1 MGIRLSYTA
10 IYRKF
15 RPKVFEDVIGQKNLI
30 ETLTNQISN
39 NSIGHAYL
47 LSGTRGTGKTSTAKL
62 FSRAIN
68 CLNPDGVNPCNKCEI
83 CLGILNESLMDIIEI
98 DAASNNGVDDIREIR
113 ENVKY
118 PPAKAK
124 YKVYIIDEVHML
136 SQGAFN
142 ALLKTLEE
150 PPEYVVF
157 ILATTEPHKIPETIQ
172 SRCQRY
178 DFKRVTPKDLI
189 SILKNICNE
198 LEIEYEERA
207 LGVIVQKGEGA
218 VRDSLSILD
227 QCISFNKG
235 LLTYDL
241 IVETLGL
248 VDDQIFMK
256 LTDYIVEE
264 KSKEVMLILD
274 EIMSSGKNINQFL
287 KDYIYYFRN
296 LMLIKSSQ
304 GLSQIIDSQQSTI
317 EALLRQSELFS
328 LNNIIRILNV
338 LTNAE
343 TDMKWATNQ
352 RIHLEMTFMKI
363 IELNLDDSRE
373 SLIERVKKLEK
384 LIEDIKE
391 GSIQVGSPNRSSV
404 TSKPTSLSNTPAGA
418 TSKIA
423 PRKRAS
429 SNTKSS
435 PSTKANPALEI
446 DYSDALEAD
455 FSVLK
460 DKWEEVLQLI
470 KKRRI
475 STHAFLI
482 EGNPAYIEAGNLYI
496 GFEDR
501 FGFHME
507 AVSKPENKQE
517 IERAIYQVLKYKLS
531 IKCDYLSNLG
541 VAEDAKEEE
550 VKQEEE
556 INEFFEGSLDK
567 LDIKE

>member
-1 MGIRLSYTA
+1 MVVKLSYTA
-10 IYRKF
+10 LYRKF

-30 ETLTNQISN
+30 ETLTNQIIKD
-39 NSIGHAYL
+39 SIGHAYL

-68 CLNPDGVNPCNKCEI
+68 CMKPDGVNPCNKCEV

-118 PPAKAK
+118 PPTKAK

-178 DFKRVTPKDLI
+178 DFKRVTPNDLI
-189 SILKNICNE
+189 SILKNICDE
-198 LEIEYEERA
+198 LEIEYEDKA
-207 LGVIVQKGEGA
+207 LSIIVQKGEGA

-235 LLTYDL
+235 ILTYDL

-248 VDDQIFMK
+248 VEDTIFMN
-256 LTDYIVEE
+256 LTDYIAEE
-264 KSKEVMLILD
+264 KTKEAMLTIN
-274 EIMSSGKNINQFL
+274 EIISSGKNINQFL

-296 LMLIKSSQ
+296 LMLIKSSES
-304 GLSQIIDSQQSTI
+304 LSDIIDSQQTTI
-317 EALLRQSELFS
+317 EALLRQSDLFS
-328 LNNIIRILNV
+328 LNNVIRILNV
-338 LTNAE
+338 LTSSE

-363 IELNLDDSRE
+363 IELSFDDSKE
-373 SLIERVKKLEK
+373 SLIERVKKLEA
-384 LIEDIKE
+384 LVNDIKS
-391 GSIQVGSPNRSSV
+391 GAIAV
-404 TSKPTSLSNTPAGA
+404 TAVSTPA
-418 TSKIA
+418 TKVTRQSSNNSKSSQT
-423 PRKRAS
+423 RRAS
-429 SNTKSS
+429 AQSRISPQKSS
-435 PSTKANPALEI
+435 APLVEM
-446 DYSDALEAD
+446 DYSDAENPD
-455 FSVLK
+455 FDVLKENWESVLS
-460 DKWEEVLQLI
+460 LI

-482 EGNPAYIEAGNLYI
+482 EGSPVYIESGNLYI
-496 GFEDR
+496 GFDDR

-531 IKCDYLSNLG
+531 LKCDYLSNLG
-541 VAEDAKEEE
+541 ANESKEEE
-550 VKQEEE
+550 EAKQEDD
-556 INEFFEGSLDK
+556 INGFFEGNLEK
-567 LDIKE
+567 LDIKD

>member
-1 MGIRLSYTA
+1 MSYTA
-10 IYRKF
+10 LYRKF

-30 ETLTNQISN
+30 ETLKNQIMKD
-39 NSIGHAYL
+39 SIGHAYL

-68 CLNPDGVNPCNKCEI
+68 CLNPDGVNPCNKCEV

-118 PPAKAK
+118 PPTKAK

-150 PPEYVVF
+150 PPQYVVF
-157 ILATTEPHKIPETIQ
+157 ILATTEPHKIPDTIQ

-178 DFKRVTPKDLI
+178 DFKRVTPTDLI
-189 SILKNICNE
+189 SILKNICHE
-198 LEIEYEERA
+198 LGIEYEDKA
-207 LGVIVQKGEGA
+207 LSVIVQKGEGA
-218 VRDSLSILD
+218 VRDCLSILD

-235 LLTYDL
+235 ILTYDL

-248 VDDQIFMK
+248 VDDMIFMN
-256 LTDYIVEE
+256 LTDYIVQE
-264 KSKEVMLILD
+264 KTKEAMININ
-274 EIMSSGKNINQFL
+274 EIISSGKNINQFL

-296 LMLIKSSQ
+296 LMLIKSSES
-304 GLSQIIDSQQSTI
+304 LSDIIDSQQSTI
-317 EALLRQSELFS
+317 EGLIRQAELYS
-328 LNNIIRILNV
+328 LNNIIRILNI
-338 LTNAE
+338 LTVAE

-363 IELNLDDSRE
+363 IELSFDDSKE
-373 SLIERVKKLEK
+373 SLIERVKKLEA
-384 LIEDIKE
+384 LVDDIKS
-391 GSIQVGSPNRSSV
+391 GAVVV
-404 TSKPTSLSNTPAGA
+404 TSPTLSASNNA
-418 TSKIA
+418 TTSPTNNSRPIQARRAAPQSKNSTQKSTA
-423 PRKRAS
+423 PVV
-429 SNTKSS
+429 
-435 PSTKANPALEI
+435 EM
-446 DYSDALEAD
+446 DYTDAKDPEFNVLNENWE
-455 FSVLK
+455 SVLS
-460 DKWEEVLQLI
+460 LI

-482 EGNPAYIEAGNLYI
+482 EGKPVYIKSGNLYI
-496 GFEDR
+496 GFDDR

-517 IERAIYQVLKYKLS
+517 IERAIYQVLKYKL
-531 IKCDYLSNLG
+531 ILKCDYLSNLG
-541 VAEDAKEEE
+541 VNESKEEE
-550 VKQEEE
+550 SARQEDD
-556 INEFFEGSLDK
+556 INGFFEGSLEK
-567 LDIKE
+567 LDIKD

>member
-1 MGIRLSYTA
+1 
-10 IYRKF
+10 
-15 RPKVFEDVIGQKNLI
+15 
-30 ETLTNQISN
+30 
-39 NSIGHAYL
+39 
-47 LSGTRGTGKTSTAKL
+47 
-62 FSRAIN
+62 
-68 CLNPDGVNPCNKCEI
+68 
-83 CLGILNESLMDIIEI
+83 
-98 DAASNNGVDDIREIR
+98 
-113 ENVKY
+113 
-118 PPAKAK
+118 
-124 YKVYIIDEVHML
+124 
-136 SQGAFN
+136 
-142 ALLKTLEE
+142 
-150 PPEYVVF
+150 
-157 ILATTEPHKIPETIQ
+157 
-172 SRCQRY
+172 
-178 DFKRVTPKDLI
+178 
-189 SILKNICNE
+189 
-198 LEIEYEERA
+198 
-207 LGVIVQKGEGA
+207 
-218 VRDSLSILD
+218 
-227 QCISFNKG
+227 
-235 LLTYDL
+235 
-241 IVETLGL
+241 
-248 VDDQIFMK
+248 
-256 LTDYIVEE
+256 
-264 KSKEVMLILD
+264 
-274 EIMSSGKNINQFL
+274 
-287 KDYIYYFRN
+287 
-296 LMLIKSSQ
+296 
-304 GLSQIIDSQQSTI
+304 
-317 EALLRQSELFS
+317 
-328 LNNIIRILNV
+328 
-338 LTNAE
+338 
-343 TDMKWATNQ
+343 
-352 RIHLEMTFMKI
+352 MKI

>member
-1 MGIRLSYTA
+1 LSYTA
-10 IYRKF
+10 LYRKF

-30 ETLTNQISN
+30 ETLTNQIAKDT
-39 NSIGHAYL
+39 IGHAYL

-68 CLNPDGVNPCNKCEI
+68 CLNPDGVNPCNKCDV
-83 CLGILNESLMDIIEI
+83 CLGILNESLIDIIEI

-118 PPAKAK
+118 PPTKAK

-150 PPEYVVF
+150 PPQYVVF

-178 DFKRVTPKDLI
+178 DFKRVTPIDLI
-189 SILKNICNE
+189 SILKNICDE
-198 LEIEYEERA
+198 LGIEYEEKA
-207 LGVIVQKGEGA
+207 LSVIVQKGEGA

-235 LLTYDL
+235 VLTYDL

-248 VDDQIFMK
+248 VDDMIFMN
-256 LTDYIVEE
+256 LTDYIAQE
-264 KSKEVMLILD
+264 KTKEAMITIN
-274 EIMSSGKNINQFL
+274 EIISSGKNINQFL

-296 LMLIKSSQ
+296 LMLIKSSES
-304 GLSQIIDSQQSTI
+304 LSDIIDSQQSTI
-317 EALLRQSELFS
+317 EGLVRQAELFS
-328 LNNIIRILNV
+328 LNNVIRILNV
-338 LTNAE
+338 LTAAE

-363 IELNLDDSRE
+363 IELGFDDSKE
-373 SLIERVKKLEK
+373 SLIERVKKLEA
-384 LIEDIKE
+384 LVNDIKS
-391 GSIQVGSPNRSSV
+391 GALAVSSASIPV
-404 TSKPTSLSNTPAGA
+404 SNNAA
-418 TSKIA
+418 TSPSNNSRPVQARRAA
-423 PRKRAS
+423 PQSKMS
-429 SNTKSS
+429 TQKSAA
-435 PSTKANPALEI
+435 TVVEM
-446 DYSDALEAD
+446 DYSDAQDPEFNVLNENWE
-455 FSVLK
+455 SVLS
-460 DKWEEVLQLI
+460 LI

-482 EGNPAYIEAGNLYI
+482 EGSPVYIESGNLYI
-496 GFEDR
+496 GFDDR

-517 IERAIYQVLKYKLS
+517 IERAIYQVLKFKLVL
-531 IKCDYLSNLG
+531 KCDYLSNLG
-541 VAEDAKEEE
+541 VNESKEEE
-550 VKQEEE
+550 SAKQDDD
-556 INEFFEGSLDK
+556 INGFFKGSLEK
-567 LDIKE
+567 LDIKD

>member
-1 MGIRLSYTA
+1 MSYTA

-30 ETLTNQISN
+30 ETLTNQITKG
-39 NSIGHAYL
+39 SIGHAYL

-68 CLNPDGVNPCNKCEI
+68 CLNPNGVNPCNKCEV

-118 PPAKAK
+118 PPTKAK

-178 DFKRVTPKDLI
+178 DFKRVTPIDLI
-189 SILKNICNE
+189 NILKNICLE
-198 LEIEYEERA
+198 LEIEYEEKA
-207 LGVIVQKGEGA
+207 LSIIVQKGEGA

-235 LLTYDL
+235 VLTYDL

-248 VDDQIFMK
+248 VDDTIFMN
-256 LTDYIVEE
+256 LTDYIVSENT
-264 KSKEVMLILD
+264 KEAMLSINQ
-274 EIMSSGKNINQFL
+274 IISSGKNINQFL

-296 LMLIKSSQ
+296 LMLIKSSET
-304 GLSQIIDSQQSTI
+304 LSDIIDSQESTI
-317 EALLRQSELFS
+317 EALVRQSELFS
-328 LNNIIRILNV
+328 LNNIIRILNI
-338 LTNAE
+338 LTMAE

-363 IELNLDDSRE
+363 IELGFDDSKE
-373 SLIERVKKLEK
+373 SLIERVKKLES
-384 LIEDIKE
+384 LVESIKS
-391 GSIQVGSPNRSSV
+391 GAITLNTSSK
-404 TSKPTSLSNTPAGA
+404 S
-418 TSKIA
+418 
-423 PRKRAS
+423 S
-429 SNTKSS
+429 SNYKEASNKVPSAKVATKRKAYTPEKSS
-435 PSTKANPALEI
+435 SNQAIVDSNSEI
-446 DYSDALEAD
+446 DYSDAVDANFE
-455 FSVLK
+455 VLK
-460 DKWEEVLQLI
+460 SSWESILSLI

-482 EGNPAYIEAGNLYI
+482 EGSPVYIENQNLYI
-496 GFEDR
+496 GFDDR

-517 IERAIYQVLKYKLS
+517 IERAIYQILKFKLNV
-531 IKCDYLSNLG
+531 KCDYLSNIG
-541 VAEDAKEEE
+541 VNEAETENLIQ
-550 VKQEEE
+550 QEDE
-556 INEFFEGSLDK
+556 INDFFEGSLDK

>member
-1 MGIRLSYTA
+1 MGKYLSYTA
-10 IYRKF
+10 LYRKF

-30 ETLTNQISN
+30 ETLSNQISKD
-39 NSIGHAYL
+39 SIGHAYL

-68 CLNPDGVNPCNKCEI
+68 CLNPDGVNPCNKCEV

-118 PPAKAK
+118 PPTKAK

-178 DFKRVTPKDLI
+178 DFKRVTPIDLI
-189 SILKNICNE
+189 SILKNICDE
-198 LEIEYEERA
+198 LSIEYEDKA
-207 LGVIVQKGEGA
+207 LSVIVQKGEGA

-227 QCISFNKG
+227 QCISFNSG
-235 LLTYDL
+235 VLSYDL

-248 VDDQIFMK
+248 VDDIIFMN
-256 LTDYIVEE
+256 LTDYIAEE
-264 KSKEVMLILD
+264 KTKEAMISIN
-274 EIMSSGKNINQFL
+274 EIISSGKNINQFL

-296 LMLIKSSQ
+296 LMLIKSSES
-304 GLSQIIDSQQSTI
+304 LSDIIDSQESTI
-317 EALLRQSELFS
+317 EGLIRQSDLFS

-338 LTNAE
+338 LTASE

-363 IELNLDDSRE
+363 IELSFDDSNE
-373 SLIERVKKLEK
+373 SLIERIKKLEA
-384 LIEDIKE
+384 LVSDIKS
-391 GSIQVGSPNRSSV
+391 GAVAVNSSRV
-404 TSKPTSLSNTPAGA
+404 ESSKNVSSSANSRPSQTRRAAPQ
-418 TSKIA
+418 SKM
-423 PRKRAS
+423 AS
-429 SNTKSS
+429 QKLTAS
-435 PSTKANPALEI
+435 AVEI
-446 DYSDALEAD
+446 DYSDALSPE
-455 FSVLK
+455 FNVLNENWESVLS
-460 DKWEEVLQLI
+460 LI

-482 EGNPAYIEAGNLYI
+482 EGSPVYIENGNLYI
-496 GFEDR
+496 GFDDR

-517 IERAIYQVLKYKLS
+517 IERAIFQVLKFKLT

-541 VAEDAKEEE
+541 ANESKEEEDAK
-550 VKQEEE
+550 QEED
-556 INEFFEGSLDK
+556 INGFFEGSLEK
-567 LDIKE
+567 LDIKD